1 MSKVSE
7 LSQVLEEMVA
17 CGEGLIRTA
26 NILREMFTTADRKPA
41 EPETA
46 ERPEEESAAKE
57 ASAEAPERKTYSY
70 VEVRKVCSAK
80 SNAGFT
86 DRVKTLI
93 ERYGNGRLSGVKEED
108 YAALM
113 AELEEIQ

>member
-1 MSKVSE
+1 M
-7 LSQVLEEMVA
+7 
-17 CGEGLIRTA
+17 
-26 NILREMFTTADRKPA
+26 REMFTTEDPKPA
-41 EPETA
+41 EPETTA
-46 ERPEEESAAKE
+46 KPEEGVTVEESAT
-57 ASAEAPERKTYSY
+57 EAPERKAYTY

-80 SNAGFT
+80 SNAGLT
-86 DRVKTLI
+86 DRVKALI